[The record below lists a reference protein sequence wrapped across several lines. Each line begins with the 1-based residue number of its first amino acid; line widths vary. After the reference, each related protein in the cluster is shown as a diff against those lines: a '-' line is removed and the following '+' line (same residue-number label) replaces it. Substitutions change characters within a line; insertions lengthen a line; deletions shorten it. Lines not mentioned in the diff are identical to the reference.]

1 MYNNSY
7 AQTLRLI
14 GQDLEELLIEKFEL
28 EVDKSVF
35 IVRGEIVVS
44 ESEPKSAEPQ
54 PKAGFFP
61 GLWKRKTISPEPR
74 AQIQAIERRYTVVDI
89 ERLATAE
96 RTHAKDDKPDFYKP
110 GEFLRVIGSYLD
122 KKRGKLL
129 KLCKGDQEVTLHYQT
144 IHGEEKTEL
153 QRMSSF
159 YDLYIHM
166 CKQRQG
172 STT

>member
-1 MYNNSY
+1 MDDNSY

-14 GQDLEELLIEKFEL
+14 GQDLQDLHLEKFEL
-28 EVDKSVF
+28 MIDESVV
-35 IVRGEIVVS
+35 IVRGEILVTQ
-44 ESEPKSAEPQ
+44 SEPKSAAPEP
-54 PKAGFFP
+54 KTGFFS
-61 GLWKRKTISPEPR
+61 GLRKPKMISPEPR
-74 AQIQAIERRYTVVDI
+74 VQIQAIERRYTAADI

-129 KLCKGDQEVTLHYQT
+129 RLCKGDQEVTLHYQT